1 MYLSQLIFEVIS
13 TWRLFSPWIFFI
25 SLCTYFI
32 SSYNLILK
40 ATVHRAKLIPRRKL
54 SSYLYLPSVVAK
66 SHCVD
71 AKEHSSVFQNPPLSI
86 LKEEEYLTVFA
97 FFHAAMLPMYH
108 SRGMTPCVPSENDFS
123 VQAKVHRSKT
133 SIVTLNLCLLPRCQV
148 PLDSSFSLANCHG
161 HNQLE
166 STAVAHLAELP
177 ILALAGLGRN

>member
-40 ATVHRAKLIPRRKL
+40 ATIHRAKLIPRRKL

-66 SHCVD
+66 SHCGD

-86 LKEEEYLTVFA
+86 LKEEEYLTIFA

-123 VQAKVHRSKT
+123 ILAKVNRSKT
-133 SIVTLNLCLLPRCQV
+133 STVTLNLCLLPRCRV
-148 PLDSSFSLANCHG
+148 LPDSSVSLANGRG
-161 HNQLE
+161 HNQLG